1 MSVLKLLFETE
12 LDFPWSWKAE
22 LQYGNDAGTVRQV
35 KKQMESLLS
44 EEQMPL
50 WEKYH
55 AKGLQ
60 LHHLECRKDFERG
73 FVLGVKLLMEVAARS
88 ENIEH

>member
-22 LQYGNDAGTVRQV
+22 LQYGNDAEEVRQLE
-35 KKQMESLLS
+35 KQMESLLS
-44 EEQMPL
+44 EEQMHL
-50 WEKYH
+50 WEEYH
-55 AKGLQ
+55 TKELQ

-73 FVLGVKLLMEVAARS
+73 FVLGAKLLMEVAARS
-88 ENIEH
+88 ENMER

>member
-1 MSVLKLLFETE
+1 MSVLKFLFETE
-12 LDFPWSWKAE
+12 LEFPWNWNAE
-22 LQYGNDAGTVRQV
+22 IQYGDDAEGVRQL
-35 KKQMESLLS
+35 KKQLEALLS
-44 EEQMPL
+44 EEQIHL

-73 FVLGVKLLMEVAARS
+73 FVLGVKLLMEVVDRS
-88 ENIEH
+88 EHMEC